1 MKNFTKHN
9 FLTKNILF
17 SISNFRGYFTLLIL
31 IYFPVYYFTCYSI
44 NVEFIFCIFI
54 HYSSFINHFSFFIIQ
69 LNICNINFF
78 APVIRATAISF
89 AFSIPIYFGVFL
101 ISVSLPFVLMIYH
114 YLLLLLKPIFGLF
127 GCNSELFL
135 YLHQCCIYIFSVLY
149 KILFHI

>member
-17 SISNFRGYFTLLIL
+17 SISNFRGYFTLLIF

-54 HYSSFINHFSFFIIQ
+54 HYSSFINHSFFFIIQ

-78 APVIRATAISF
+78 CTCNSCNCYFFCFFNSNIFWCFSYFCITAI
-89 AFSIPIYFGVFL
+89 
-101 ISVSLPFVLMIYH
+101 
-114 YLLLLLKPIFGLF
+114 
-127 GCNSELFL
+127 
-135 YLHQCCIYIFSVLY
+135 CINNFSVISDY
-149 KILFHI
+149 C